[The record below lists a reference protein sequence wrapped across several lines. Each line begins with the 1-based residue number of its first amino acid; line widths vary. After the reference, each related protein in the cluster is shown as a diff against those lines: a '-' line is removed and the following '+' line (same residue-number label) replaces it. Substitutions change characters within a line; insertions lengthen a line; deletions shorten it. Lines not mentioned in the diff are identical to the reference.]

1 MEIEG
6 VQYCSNLKNLSLSFN
21 NISKISGL
29 DGLPIKQID
38 LVKFY
43 FSVIAAVWKMIKMS
57 LTAWEII
64 EEHIKQ
70 WGSIYFTSELSSKYD
85 FPFSS

>member
-29 DGLPIKQID
+29 DELPIKQID

-43 FSVIAAVWKMIKMS
+43 FSVIVAV
-57 LTAWEII
+57 
-64 EEHIKQ
+64 
-70 WGSIYFTSELSSKYD
+70 
-85 FPFSS
+85 